1 MGDFKWYA
9 DDSICHNCHNHCSL
23 ADPGCDVG
31 KRTAERKRN
40 KKAEVQEEQ
49 PLGKAQ
55 TCG

>member
-23 ADPGCDVG
+23 ADPGCNVG

-40 KKAEVQEEQ
+40 KEAEV
-49 PLGKAQ
+49 
-55 TCG
+55 